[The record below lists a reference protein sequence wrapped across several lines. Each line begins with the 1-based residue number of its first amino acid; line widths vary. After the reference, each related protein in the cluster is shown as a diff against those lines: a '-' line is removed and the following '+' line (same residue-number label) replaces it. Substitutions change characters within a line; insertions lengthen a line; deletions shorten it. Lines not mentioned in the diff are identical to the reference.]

1 MVMTL
6 LSLCGDLH
14 IMSKEERKIRIFE
27 DNNLVKETTQGYRK
41 KVKIEREL
49 SPKELRDLLDKKD
62 NRKK

>member
-1 MVMTL
+1 
-6 LSLCGDLH
+6 
-14 IMSKEERKIRIFE
+14 MSKEERKIRIFE